1 MTFLKILACALLSYL
16 LGSLNFGIIITK
28 LFTGLD
34 LRTQGSGNAGSTNA
48 YRVLG
53 LGPTVLVVLG
63 DILKGVLAVLFS
75 RWLMGADGQALSMC
89 FVILGHVHPV
99 FYDFKGGKG
108 VLTTAAMVGVYD
120 WRLLALV
127 LLFLVIVIIT
137 RYVSLGSVIA
147 VGLIPVGVWLLH
159 PEDTLFIFCTLFV
172 STWIVILH
180 TDNLIRLKNG
190 TERRF
195 RSHKADTEA
204 IAPPEEGSEKH

>member
-1 MTFLKILACALLSYL
+1 MLFLKILAAAVVSYL

-53 LGPTVLVVLG
+53 GWPTVLVVLG
-63 DILKGVLAVLFS
+63 DIAKGVAAVLFS
-75 RWLMGADGQALSMC
+75 RWLGGDMGHAMSMC
-89 FVILGHVHPV
+89 FVILGHVHPI

-120 WRLLALV
+120 WRLLVLV
-127 LLFLVIVIIT
+127 LLFLVIVILT
-137 RYVSLGSVIA
+137 RYVSLGSIIA
-147 VGLIPVGVWLLH
+147 IGLIPLGVWLLH
-159 PEDTLFIFCTLFV
+159 PADEIFIISTLFV

-180 TDNLIRLKNG
+180 KDNILRLQKG
-190 TERRF
+190 TESKFKPRR
-195 RSHKADTEA
+195 SVPVPTAH
-204 IAPPEEGSEKH
+204 PGEKKD